1 MNQSPPRIA
10 PIGVVSLLVFLF
22 FLVSFANAR
31 DVPAFGP
38 DTAPISSS
46 QNGFFPASPAY
57 VASPPTVQEIIVER
71 RHHFHKELLIAII
84 LTSIAIAMIIL
95 STTCAWILWRK
106 SHENP
111 YLKDK
116 QSSEIAP
123 RGITLAPILSKFN
136 SFKMVRK
143 GLVAMFEYSS
153 LESATNKF
161 CESNLLG
168 VGGFGCVYKA
178 EFEGGLLGA
187 VKKLAGGSVDCEREF
202 ENELDLLGRIRHP
215 NIISLL
221 GYCLHEET
229 RLIVYE
235 LMEKGSLET
244 QLHGPSH
251 GSALSWHIRMKIA
264 LDTARGLEYLHEH
277 CNPPIIHRDLKSSNI
292 LLDSDFHAKISD
304 FGLAVVGGNQNK
316 SNVKLSGTLGY
327 VAPEYL
333 LDGKLTEKSDVYA
346 FGVVLLELLMGRKPV
361 EKMAPSQCQSIVTWA
376 MPQLTDRSK
385 LPSIID
391 PVIRNTMDPKHL
403 YQVAAVAVLCVQP
416 EPSYRPLITDVL
428 HSLVP
433 LVPIELGGTLRL
445 ADQSPQKIKRNAT
458 H

>member
-1 MNQSPPRIA
+1 MNQSLPRIA

-292 LLDSDFHAKISD
+292 LLDSDFHAK
-304 FGLAVVGGNQNK
+304 V
-316 SNVKLSGTLGY
+316 
-327 VAPEYL
+327 
-333 LDGKLTEKSDVYA
+333 
-346 FGVVLLELLMGRKPV
+346 
-361 EKMAPSQCQSIVTWA
+361 SI
-376 MPQLTDRSK
+376 D
-385 LPSIID
+385 
-391 PVIRNTMDPKHL
+391 
-403 YQVAAVAVLCVQP
+403 Y
-416 EPSYRPLITDVL
+416 
-428 HSLVP
+428 
-433 LVPIELGGTLRL
+433 
-445 ADQSPQKIKRNAT
+445 
-458 H
+458 